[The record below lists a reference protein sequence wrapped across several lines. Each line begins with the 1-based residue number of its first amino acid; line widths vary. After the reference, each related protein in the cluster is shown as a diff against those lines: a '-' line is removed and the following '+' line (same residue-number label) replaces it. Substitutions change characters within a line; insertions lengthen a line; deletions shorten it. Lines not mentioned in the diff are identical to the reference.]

1 MYTKFFYN
9 KIFLIS
15 VFLESYTIYDI
26 NDCEQIVKAYYHL
39 DNSIIYNN
47 KLNNCIIKNYND
59 NKYKIIKTKK
69 NINNITTSQ
78 NKKYLNYI
86 LVSINIVD
94 VYVCIIHKSYYIYNN
109 YFIYRLNSN
118 KLYIYYKKYKKLN
131 FNSFLIER
139 LIY

>member
-1 MYTKFFYN
+1 M
-9 KIFLIS
+9 I
-15 VFLESYTIYDI
+15 I
-26 NDCEQIVKAYYHL
+26 NI
-39 DNSIIYNN
+39 
-47 KLNNCIIKNYND
+47 KLLRQ
-59 NKYKIIKTKK
+59 KK
-69 NINNITTSQ
+69 INNITTSQ

-118 KLYIYYKKYKKLN
+118 KLYIYYKKFIYKLN